1 MQFFIIL
8 CVCVFDDHHG
18 CLVLIMW
25 CLKFISA
32 SRMAIA
38 SDETRTP
45 IGRSADAYMN
55 ILILMWAGT
64 IYDQSDD
71 FADCSTAV
79 RLK

>member
-1 MQFFIIL
+1 
-8 CVCVFDDHHG
+8 
-18 CLVLIMW
+18 
-25 CLKFISA
+25 
-32 SRMAIA
+32 MAIA